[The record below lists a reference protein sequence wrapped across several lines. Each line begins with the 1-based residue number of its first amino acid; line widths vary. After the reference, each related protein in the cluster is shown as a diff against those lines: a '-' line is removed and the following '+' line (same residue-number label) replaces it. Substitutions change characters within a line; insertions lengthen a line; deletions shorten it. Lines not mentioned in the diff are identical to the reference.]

1 MVPRYFKS
9 LLTPSM
15 SSVTQSQSQ
24 EIPGWKLE
32 INHDGVILNWYST
45 PTPTPKS
52 SPEIP
57 SLSESNPKSKTNL
70 FDYLYVVSD
79 GVIFSGNNTK

>member
-1 MVPRYFKS
+1 MVPRYYKL

-15 SSVTQSQSQ
+15 SSVTQSQTQ
-24 EIPGWKLE
+24 EIQGWKLE
-32 INHDGVILNWYST
+32 INHDGVILNWYSS
-45 PTPTPKS
+45 PTPKS
-52 SPEIP
+52 SPEILSP
-57 SLSESNPKSKTNL
+57 SSHSNPKSKTDL